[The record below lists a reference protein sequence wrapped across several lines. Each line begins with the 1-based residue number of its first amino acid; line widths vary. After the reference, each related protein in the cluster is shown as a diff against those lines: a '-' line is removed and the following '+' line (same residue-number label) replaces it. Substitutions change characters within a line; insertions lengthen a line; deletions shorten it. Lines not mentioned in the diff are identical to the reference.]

1 MIKSFP
7 IKIYNSSSKKIMPEE
22 LRMNDQNRLIF
33 IHGLMGN
40 SMGVKASLLR
50 EKFTDILTPDF
61 DGSLDKRM
69 QSLREILSDKVG
81 WTIIGSSFGGLMAAI
96 YASECPHQ
104 VKKLILLAPALIWP
118 EFAESPPEPIA
129 VPVVLYHGTA
139 DELIPVEQVRN
150 LAESVF
156 INLTFNEV
164 EDDHGLFKTVHAL
177 DWETLV
183 HA

>member
-1 MIKSFP
+1 
-7 IKIYNSSSKKIMPEE
+7 
-22 LRMNDQNRLIF
+22 MNDQNRLIF

-40 SMGVKASLLR
+40 SMGVKATLLHK
-50 EKFTDILTPDF
+50 KFPGIQIPDF
-61 DGSLDKRM
+61 DGTLDERM
-69 QSLREILSDKVG
+69 QSLREILGDNVG

-96 YASECPHQ
+96 FASENPHQ

-129 VPVVLYHGTA
+129 VPVVLYHGTE

-156 INLTFNEV
+156 TNLTFNEV
-164 EDDHGLFKTVHAL
+164 ADDHGLYKTVHAM
-177 DWETLV
+177 DWKTLV
-183 HA
+183 LD